1 MKPDVLELK
10 KSLKKGIVTFQYKKK
25 DGTIRTAKGTTNV
38 SIIEDNYIY
47 KGGEGPSRYGYTSY
61 WDVDKNDWRCFNE
74 KSFIGIIS
82 SEF

>member
-61 WDVDKNDWRCFNE
+61 WDVDKNDWRYFNE
-74 KSFIGIIS
+74 KSLIGIIS

>member
-1 MKPDVLELK
+1 MKPDVLKLK
-10 KSLKKGIVTFQYKKK
+10 KSLKKGIVTFQYQKK

-38 SIIEDNYIY
+38 SIIEDNYTY

-74 KSFIGIIS
+74 NLLIGIIS